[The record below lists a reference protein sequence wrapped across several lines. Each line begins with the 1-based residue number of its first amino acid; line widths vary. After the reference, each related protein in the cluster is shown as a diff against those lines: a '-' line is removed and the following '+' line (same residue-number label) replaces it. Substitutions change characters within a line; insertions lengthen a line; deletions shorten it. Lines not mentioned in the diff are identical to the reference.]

1 MQGHECQGGIRKVGG
16 TRVGEDVGNEV
27 ASLAGSLSTDLGID
41 TLFFTPA
48 ILYTFVICVCCVFIL
63 IHLVTTENR

>member
-1 MQGHECQGGIRKVGG
+1 MQGHTCQRGIRQAGG

-27 ASLAGSLSTDLGID
+27 ASLAESLSTDLGID

-48 ILYTFVICVCCVFIL
+48 ILFT
-63 IHLVTTENR
+63 